1 MLPRAA
7 YCIAMKI
14 YTKTGDRG
22 QTRLFDGT
30 RVAKNDL
37 RVEAYGNV
45 DELNS
50 AIGSALAFTSD
61 AGIAELL
68 QNIQQEL
75 FSLGAQLADPKFDA
89 EQFAKPSLSPEWVAA
104 LENAMD
110 HLDEE
115 LPPLRAFVLPGGGQC
130 GALLHLARTICR
142 RAERT
147 VVELN
152 ETTSLDPKVIEYL
165 NRLSDLLFV
174 LARVV
179 NHREGKQEIQW

>member
-1 MLPRAA
+1 
-7 YCIAMKI
+7 MKI

-61 AGIAELL
+61 GGIAELL
-68 QNIQQEL
+68 QGIQREL
-75 FSLGAQLADPKFDA
+75 LALGAQLADPNFDV
-89 EQFAKPSLSPEWVAA
+89 EKFAKASLSVEWVAA
-104 LENAMD
+104 LESAMD
-110 HLDEE
+110 ELDQE
-115 LPPLRAFVLPGGGQC
+115 LPPLRVFILPGGGRC
-130 GALLHLARTICR
+130 GALLQLARTICR

-152 ETTSLDPKVIEYL
+152 ETTSLDPTVIEYL

-174 LARVV
+174 LARVI

>member
-1 MLPRAA
+1 
-7 YCIAMKI
+7 MKI
-14 YTKTGDRG
+14 YTRTGDRG

-61 AGIAELL
+61 GRIAELL
-68 QNIQQEL
+68 QSIQREL
-75 FSLGAQLADPKFDA
+75 LSLGAQLADPKFDA
-89 EQFAKPSLSPEWVAA
+89 EKFAKPSLCAEWVAA
-104 LENAMD
+104 LESAMD
-110 HLDEE
+110 ELDQE
-115 LPPLRAFVLPGGGQC
+115 LPPLRVFILPGGGQC

-152 ETTSLDPKVIEYL
+152 ETTPLDPTVIEYL

-174 LARVV
+174 LARVI
-179 NHREGKQEIQW
+179 NHREGKQDIQW

>member
-1 MLPRAA
+1 
-7 YCIAMKI
+7 MKI
-14 YTKTGDRG
+14 YTRTGDRG

-61 AGIAELL
+61 GSIAELL
-68 QNIQQEL
+68 QGIQREL
-75 FSLGAQLADPKFDA
+75 LSLGAQLADPKFDA
-89 EQFAKPSLSPEWVAA
+89 EKFAKPSLSAEWVAA
-104 LENAMD
+104 LESAMD
-110 HLDEE
+110 ELDQE
-115 LPPLRAFVLPGGGQC
+115 LPPLRVFILPGGGQC

-152 ETTSLDPKVIEYL
+152 ETTSLDTTVIEYL

-174 LARVV
+174 LSRVI